1 MQTIA
6 RAETLYLLDAN
17 VLIDAQRDYYPF
29 DMVPEFW
36 DWLVHM
42 AQQGTV
48 KVPQEVYDA
57 LTEGIHQDGLATWL
71 KSNKSDLLFEE
82 EVDTEILNRVIEQG
96 YGLDLTES
104 KVAILN
110 QDPFLIA
117 YALANARWRR
127 VVTTEV
133 SKPNR
138 QGANRHIPDVCRD
151 LGVSCCNTFTLLR
164 ELDFRTGWNR

>member
-6 RAETLYLLDAN
+6 RSETLYLLDAN

-29 DMVPEFW
+29 EMVPEFW

-42 AQQGTV
+42 ARQGTI
-48 KVPQEVYDA
+48 KVPRQVYDA
-57 LTEGIHQDGLATWL
+57 LTEGNMDALAEWL
-71 KSNKSDLLFEE
+71 KDNKSDLLFDE
-82 EVDTEILNRVIEQG
+82 EVDFEILNRVIEQG
-96 YGLDLTES
+96 YAPDLTES
-104 KVAILN
+104 EVATLN

-117 YALANARWRR
+117 YALADAGQRC

-133 SKPNR
+133 SRPSKIR
-138 QGANRHIPDVCRD
+138 ANRHIPDVCRD